1 MKLILRGEIYEVETV
16 VTCNAGIF
24 SDDPNKVGSVRI
36 YGRDGR
42 AVLAMVEQARMLYEE
57 YPEDCLR
64 LQPEE
69 KVAIEEKTR
78 EIFAD
83 ITLLLAKGDGFSLL
97 GTSVDSASTHD
108 ALTRLHRYATRL
120 VRVDVP

>member
-1 MKLILRGEIYEVETV
+1 MKLNLQGEIREVEIV

-24 SDDPNKVGSVRI
+24 SDDPNKFGSVRI
-36 YGRDGR
+36 FGRDGR
-42 AVLAMVEQARMLYEE
+42 AVLAMVEQARMLYDE

-69 KVAIEEKTR
+69 KVSIEERSR

-83 ITLLLAKGDGFSLL
+83 ITLLPAKGDGFSLL
-97 GTSVDSASTHD
+97 ATSVDSDATRD